1 MGADRTGEALYSILE
16 GNEDCEVVVFW
27 MMMLKREEIVISSS
41 AVVGDTGLLPSLVK
55 DKSIE
60 KLIVSKRHELL
71 MLL

>member
-27 MMMLKREEIVISSS
+27 MMMLKREENVISSS